1 MYLETIANME
11 SSNQQMNLKKMF
23 RHNADEYMLF
33 LGNLYVFMS

>member
-11 SSNQQMNLKKMF
+11 SSNQQIEFEKKML

-33 LGNLYVFMS
+33 LGNLYV